1 MRDYIKN
8 DYLYKH
14 IDNDPIILNML
25 SNELFY
31 YLLGE
36 LKRNFKEIINS
47 NFTSEKQK
55 IECIKSSRKS
65 YNDLKI
71 HWKKSENFVSFY
83 KNTTSGNYIILIIF
97 KDKYSKFISLP
108 DEILINSVKKISRL
122 KKVKE
127 IKNVKRNTEEIGN

>member
-55 IECIKSSRKS
+55 IDFINSSRKS

-83 KNTTSGNYIILIIF
+83 KNNYIILIIF

-108 DEILINSVKKISRL
+108 DEILINSVKKVSRL

-127 IKNVKRNTEEIGN
+127 IKNLKRNTEEIGN